1 MIENVLR
8 GIGGVG
14 VFGVLSI
21 CLFFGFFTGML
32 IYAVLLKKSHLN
44 SMRELPLE
52 KDQNE

>member
-1 MIENVLR
+1 MGW
-8 GIGGVG
+8 GI
-14 VFGVLSI
+14 LIIMAI